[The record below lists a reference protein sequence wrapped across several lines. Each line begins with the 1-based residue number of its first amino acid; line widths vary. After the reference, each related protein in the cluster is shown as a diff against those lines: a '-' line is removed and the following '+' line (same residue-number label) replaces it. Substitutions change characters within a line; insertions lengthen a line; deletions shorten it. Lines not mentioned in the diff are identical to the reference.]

1 MLTKRCRHPCSPLR
15 CGHADRRALVA
26 AVTEEEF
33 KVFELRRRAEAKG
46 ETEGDPSP
54 PDSLDAIMSR
64 LRAFRAER
72 DWERFHTPRSLAVS
86 ISIEA
91 GELLEQFQW
100 VNDDEL
106 ERHVEER
113 RASIREE
120 LADVVIYAI
129 QLSDVLEI
137 PLGEAID
144 DKIGLNESRYP
155 PEAARGSSS
164 KYTELAD
171 DDPIAGAGG

>member
-1 MLTKRCRHPCSPLR
+1 MT
-15 CGHADRRALVA
+15 D
-26 AVTEEEF
+26 EEF
-33 KVFELRRRAEAKG
+33 KIFELRRNAEAHR
-46 ETEGDPSP
+46 ETEADPSQQ
-54 PDSLDAIMSR
+54 DSLAAIMSR
-64 LRAFRAER
+64 LRAFRVER

-120 LADVVIYAI
+120 LADVVIYAV
-129 QLSDVLEI
+129 QLADVLKI

-144 DKIGLNESRYP
+144 SKIGLNESRYP
-155 PEAARGSSS
+155 AETARGSSS

-171 DDPIAGAGG
+171 DDPIAGTGG